1 MTAFGDLSF
10 LLRTGF
16 AFWTLV
22 LCTAAITGVVLS
34 VAVKRYRCIFLS
46 LAALLPSYLLWQACY
61 DLDLAVQHA
70 RLCIRLGGAPWLA
83 WLAVLAL
90 LTLLSALPIRLCV
103 LYAGRSITPLTIKRC
118 ADSMSCGICYWRENG
133 HVIFANECMK
143 RLCVSLTGEPLM
155 NGEHFHAA
163 VSGGIVPI
171 GDGVWSFTFRDLT
184 FQGGAL
190 HEMVA
195 SDVSELH
202 EKAEALRRDN
212 KALSGMREE
221 LRAYGLRIDDTV
233 RRQEIL
239 QAKVN
244 IHDEM
249 NRLMLS
255 TVAVDLENEAEL
267 RRNFS
272 LWERNALQ
280 LCLEAD
286 ERKDENA
293 AAQLESMA
301 QALGLRLVW
310 REALSDTITAQRREL
325 FFLAAQEAVANAV
338 KHAGAGQLWI
348 TFTQTEDEL
357 LCTFEND
364 GRVPKGAVR
373 FTGGLANLSLLAAE
387 QNARISA
394 ESGETFRLSLCF
406 AKNP

>member
-1 MTAFGDLSF
+1 MNGNHFRDAVSES
-10 LLRTGF
+10 
-16 AFWTLV
+16 
-22 LCTAAITGVVLS
+22 ILS
-34 VAVKRYRCIFLS
+34 VA
-46 LAALLPSYLLWQACY
+46 
-61 DLDLAVQHA
+61 
-70 RLCIRLGGAPWLA
+70 
-83 WLAVLAL
+83 
-90 LTLLSALPIRLCV
+90 
-103 LYAGRSITPLTIKRC
+103 
-118 ADSMSCGICYWRENG
+118 DS
-133 HVIFANECMK
+133 
-143 RLCVSLTGEPLM
+143 
-155 NGEHFHAA
+155 
-163 VSGGIVPI
+163 
-171 GDGVWSFTFRDLT
+171 VWSFTCRDLE
-184 FQGGAL
+184 FDGGPL

-195 SDVSELH
+195 SDITEIH
-202 EKAEALRRDN
+202 AKADALRRDN
-212 KALSGMREE
+212 EVLSRLNEE
-221 LRAYGLRIDDTV
+221 LKAYGLKIDEAV

-255 TVAVDLENEAEL
+255 TVAMDIENDAEL
-267 RRNFS
+267 RQNFS

-325 FFLAAQEAVANAV
+325 FFLAAQEAIANAV
-338 KHAGAGQLWI
+338 KHADAGQLEI
-348 TFTQTEDEL
+348 TFAQTDDEI

>member
-1 MTAFGDLSF
+1 MTAFGALSF

-16 AFWTLV
+16 ALWALI
-22 LCTAAITGVVLS
+22 LCAAGITGGVLS

-46 LAALLPSYLLWQACY
+46 LAALVPSCLLWQVCY
-61 DLDLAVQHA
+61 DLDLAVHSTS
-70 RLCIRLGGAPWLA
+70 LCIRLGGFPWLM
-83 WLAVLAL
+83 WLVVLAL
-90 LTLLSALPIRLCV
+90 LTLLSAWPILLCV
-103 LYAGRSITPLTIKRC
+103 RYAGRSITPLTIKRC

-133 HVIFANECMK
+133 HVIFANECMN
-143 RLCVSLTGEPLM
+143 RLCVSLTGEALM
-155 NGEHFHAA
+155 NGEHFRAA
-163 VSGGIVPI
+163 VSGDIVPI

-212 KALSGMREE
+212 ETLSGMREE

-255 TVAVDLENEAEL
+255 TVAMDIENEAEL
-267 RRNFS
+267 HRNFS

-293 AAQLESMA
+293 AAQLAGMA

-310 REALSDTITAQRREL
+310 REALPDTITAQRREL

-338 KHAGAGQLWI
+338 KHAGAGQLRI
-348 TFTQTEDEL
+348 TFAQTEDEIR
-357 LCTFEND
+357 CTFEND
-364 GRVPKGAVR
+364 GHVPQGAVR

-394 ESGETFRLSLCF
+394 ESGKTFRLSLCF